1 MRTEDQIKRKL
12 HELTQL
18 LENSQDEQRKT
29 VVRAQIEM
37 LEWVV
42 NNPTGAYHWEDA
54 ESDQT
59 K

>member
-18 LENSQDEQRKT
+18 LENCEDEQRAASVK
-29 VVRAQIEM
+29 AQIEM
-37 LEWVV
+37 LEWVIY
-42 NNPTGAYHWEDA
+42 NPTGAYHFEDMG
-54 ESDQT
+54 